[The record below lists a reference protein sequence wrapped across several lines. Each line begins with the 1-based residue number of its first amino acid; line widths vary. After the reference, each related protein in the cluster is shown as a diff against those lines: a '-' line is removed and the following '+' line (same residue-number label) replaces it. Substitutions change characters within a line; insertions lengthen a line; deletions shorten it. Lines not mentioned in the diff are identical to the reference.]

1 MVARN
6 INSWITGVVVGTHE
20 SLKWKLYRWRRQKDS
35 IVQYMNIALANLLLH
50 YQCWNML
57 RITLGRLL
65 KVIYFLVKT
74 EIFLTEYGQ
83 DSILNNTHGVHYKLV
98 TVKLT
103 TLKTIRAY
111 FVKPQSRF
119 STFCQFPWIRYIVV
133 LCLKCFFGTFLL
145 KCSQLLSLG
154 Y

>member
-1 MVARN
+1 
-6 INSWITGVVVGTHE
+6 
-20 SLKWKLYRWRRQKDS
+20 
-35 IVQYMNIALANLLLH
+35 MNIALGNLLLH

-57 RITLGRLL
+57 RITLGCLL

-83 DSILNNTHGVHYKLV
+83 DSILNNTHGAHYILV

-119 STFCQFPWIRYIVV
+119 STFCQLPWIRYIVV

-154 Y
+154 YWKCVSRKEYRMTITRHE